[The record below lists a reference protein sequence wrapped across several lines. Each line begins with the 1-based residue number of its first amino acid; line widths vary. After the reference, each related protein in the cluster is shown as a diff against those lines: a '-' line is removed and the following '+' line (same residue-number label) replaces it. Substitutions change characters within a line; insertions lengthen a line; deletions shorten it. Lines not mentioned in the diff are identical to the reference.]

1 MPTATM
7 TSKGQTTIP
16 AEVRRRLRLE
26 PGDRLDFIEVA
37 EGRYELRPAHGS
49 LRDLKGFLAAWAS
62 PPVSDDDAIMAALA
76 QDDR

>member
-1 MPTATM
+1 MPTATI

-37 EGRYELRPAHGS
+37 DGRYELRPAHGS
-49 LRDLKGFLAAWAS
+49 LRDLHGFLADWAS
-62 PPVSDDDAIMAALA
+62 PRISDDDAIMAAVA